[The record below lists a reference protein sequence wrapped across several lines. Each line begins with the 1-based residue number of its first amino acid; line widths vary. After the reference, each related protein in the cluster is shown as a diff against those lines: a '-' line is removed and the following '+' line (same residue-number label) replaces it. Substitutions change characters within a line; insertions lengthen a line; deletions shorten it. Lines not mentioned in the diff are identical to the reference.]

1 MISRKQKQKIALI
14 LLRIP
19 PIIVA
24 ITLFAI
30 IGYLI
35 AGGIGAINLDF
46 IFQFPREGMTAGG
59 ILPAIIGT
67 LILMVL
73 TVLFAVPL
81 GIFASIYLSE
91 YTQSQNSILIRSI
104 AIATNVLAGVPSIVY
119 GLLGLGLFVLFLNL
133 GFSLISSALTLS
145 FLTLPIIIA
154 ASEEALKS
162 VPMSYREAALA
173 LGATKWQTV
182 KLAVLPYAL
191 PGIMTSVILGLSR
204 AAGETAPIL
213 LTGVAYFI
221 TKLPSSITDQF
232 MALPYH
238 IYALSTQSINP
249 ALTRPLQFG
258 TVLILLLIVLGM
270 NSVAILIR
278 IRSRRIRK

>member
-1 MISRKQKQKIALI
+1 MISRKLKQRIALI

-24 ITLFAI
+24 LVLFAI

-35 AGGIGAINLDF
+35 AGGIGAISLDF
-46 IFQFPREGMTAGG
+46 ILQFPKEGMTAGG
-59 ILPAIIGT
+59 IFPAIIGT
-67 LILMVL
+67 LILMIL

-91 YTQSQNSILIRSI
+91 YTRREGSLLIRTIS
-104 AIATNVLAGVPSIVY
+104 IATNVLAGVPSIVY

-145 FLTLPIIIA
+145 FLTLPIILA

-162 VPMSYREAALA
+162 VPMNYREAALA
-173 LGATKWQTV
+173 LGATKWQMI

-213 LTGVAYFI
+213 LTGVVYFL
-221 TKLPSSITDQF
+221 TKIPSSITDQF
-232 MALPYH
+232 MALPFH

-249 ALTRPLQFG
+249 ELTRPLQFG
-258 TVLILLLIVLGM
+258 TVLVLLLMVLGM

-278 IRSRRIRK
+278 IRSRRMRK

>member
-1 MISRKQKQKIALI
+1 MISRKLKQRIALI

-24 ITLFAI
+24 LIIFAI

-46 IFQFPREGMTAGG
+46 ILQFPKEGMTAGG
-59 ILPAIIGT
+59 IFPAIIGT
-67 LILMVL
+67 LILMTL

-91 YTQSQNSILIRSI
+91 YTRREGSLLIRSI
-104 AIATNVLAGVPSIVY
+104 SIATNVLAGVPSIVY

-162 VPMSYREAALA
+162 VPMNYREAALA
-173 LGATKWQTV
+173 LGATKWQMI

-213 LTGVAYFI
+213 LTGVVYFL
-221 TKLPSSITDQF
+221 TKIPSSITDQF
-232 MALPYH
+232 MALPFH

-249 ALTRPLQFG
+249 ELTRPLQFG
-258 TVLILLLIVLGM
+258 TVLVLLLMVLGM

-278 IRSRRIRK
+278 IRSRRMRK

>member
-1 MISRKQKQKIALI
+1 MISRKLKQRIALI

-24 ITLFAI
+24 LVLFAI

-35 AGGIGAINLDF
+35 AGGIGAISLDF
-46 IFQFPREGMTAGG
+46 ILQFPKEGMTAGG
-59 ILPAIIGT
+59 IFPAIIGT
-67 LILMVL
+67 LILMIL

-91 YTQSQNSILIRSI
+91 YTRREGSLLIRTIS
-104 AIATNVLAGVPSIVY
+104 IATNVLAGVPSIVY

-162 VPMSYREAALA
+162 VPMNYREAALA
-173 LGATKWQTV
+173 LGATKWQMI

-213 LTGVAYFI
+213 LTGVVYFL
-221 TKLPSSITDQF
+221 TKIPSSITDQF
-232 MALPYH
+232 MALPFH

-249 ALTRPLQFG
+249 ELTRPLQFG
-258 TVLILLLIVLGM
+258 TVLVLLLMVLGM

-278 IRSRRIRK
+278 IRSRRMRK